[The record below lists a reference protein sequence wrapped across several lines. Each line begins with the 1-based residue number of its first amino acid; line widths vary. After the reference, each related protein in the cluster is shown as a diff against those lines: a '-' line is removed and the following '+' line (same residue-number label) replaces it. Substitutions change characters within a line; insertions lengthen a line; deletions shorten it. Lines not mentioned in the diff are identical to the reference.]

1 MSGTLQPR
9 WAHSTTAF
17 CLVDGVTEVTIFGGS
32 EDPWAGS
39 AEKQSKVADTTLLQ
53 FCKYIN
59 MLLHDI
65 HTCMCNA
72 TVFRELDMLII
83 IIVIMSQV
91 MFLLF
96 CHAV

>member
-1 MSGTLQPR
+1 M
-9 WAHSTTAF
+9 
-17 CLVDGVTEVTIFGGS
+17 FGGS

-39 AEKQSKVADTTLLQ
+39 SEKLSKLADTTLLQ

-72 TVFRELDMLII
+72 AVFRELVMFII